1 MLNVIKLS
9 IDKQRVINL
18 IVVTLYVN
26 SPSVIWLSVIMLRVV
41 FQVF

>member
-9 IDKQRVINL
+9 IDMQRVINL

-26 SPSVIWLSVIMLRVV
+26 SPSAIGLSVILLRVV
-41 FQVF
+41 FQEF